1 MASAMMTTNMDMSME
16 IHSRSVVC
24 MAVGAAERRG
34 DNAVSISYPIPQH
47 SRSVPVATDPLQVG
61 GLEAQKKEG
70 ALWWFK

>member
-24 MAVGAAERRG
+24 MAGAAAEIKG
-34 DNAVSISYPIPQH
+34 SKAVSISYPICQH